1 LICPDAEMVC
11 LIYIGVARDWGLRT
25 RWISSII
32 DSATRRAIDLY
43 AWVRAFGVVADEF
56 RNCVFAIGAIVR
68 VVRIQASRVVGE
80 LAPVSRNRDT
90 YIWKLAGVNV

>member
-1 LICPDAEMVC
+1 
-11 LIYIGVARDWGLRT
+11 LRT

-43 AWVRAFGVVADEF
+43 AWVRAFSVVADEF

-90 YIWKLAGVNV
+90 CIWKLAGVNG